1 MNEKGYFCYSDDYSM
16 NKYLLF
22 LMFPFLSFS
31 QTSYQDL
38 DLLLEQKNYVKAEQL
53 AKPIVAKNP
62 TDLKAIEILGD
73 TFGYQEKWDEAIE
86 QYKKLVNLKP
96 HVANYHYKYGGALG
110 MKALSVNK
118 LSALVY
124 LSDLKE
130 AFLTAARLDRNH
142 IEARWALVELYM
154 QLPGIVGGSMNT
166 SLKYAEELE
175 QLSKVDGYLAKGYIY
190 EYDDEPE
197 LAEIYYKKAIYV
209 GGSLTCYTKLSEFY
223 ENQNKPEKAINN
235 IEEAQE
241 VLHRN
246 ALHYQIGK
254 VSAEYNVQLS
264 KGEACLKN
272 YIKNY
277 SPEDGVPIAW
287 ANYRLAQIY
296 NHNGNTNEALKFINL
311 AISELPEIKVFQEE
325 KELISSR

>member
-1 MNEKGYFCYSDDYSM
+1 MSKYF
-16 NKYLLF
+16 LF
-22 LMFPFLSFS
+22 FLFPFLSFS

-38 DLLLEQKNYVKAEQL
+38 ELLLEQKNYVKAEQL
-53 AKPIVAKNP
+53 ATPFVANNP
-62 TDLKAIEILGD
+62 KDLKAIEILGD
-73 TFGYQEKWDEAIE
+73 SFGYQEKWDEAIE
-86 QYKKLVNLKP
+86 QYKKLVALKP
-96 HVANYHYKYGGALG
+96 NIANYHYKYGGALG

-124 LSDLKE
+124 LSDLKTS
-130 AFLTAARLDRNH
+130 FLTAARLDPNH

-166 SLKYAEELE
+166 SIKYAEELE
-175 QLSKVDGYLAKGYIY
+175 QLSKVDGFLAKGYIY

-197 LAEIYYKKAIYV
+197 LAEIYYKKAIHV

-223 ENQNKPEKAINN
+223 EKQNQPEKAISN
-235 IEEAQE
+235 IEKAQE
-241 VLHRN
+241 KLQRN
-246 ALHYQIGK
+246 GLHYQLGK
-254 VSAEYNVQLS
+254 VSAQYNVQLS

-277 SPEDGVPIAW
+277 SPEDGVPVAW

-296 NHNGNTNEALKFINL
+296 RHKRNKKEALKFINL
-311 AISELPEIKVFQEE
+311 ALVELPNIEVFIEE
-325 KELISSR
+325 RRAILNL